1 MIRRRRSLGGLSLL
15 VAVALLLP
23 VLRMQ
28 PAAAD
33 ASACAYLATAMA
45 TQPDGPVL
53 LASFPS
59 VTTGPLHNAAFLYDN
74 AVAAIALVGCGD
86 DKQARR
92 IGDAMLLALDHD
104 RYWHDG
110 RLRNGYAAGPVTTE
124 PVKLA
129 GWWDDKE
136 QRWLEDRYQAGSDSG
151 NLAWAM
157 LALLTLARHED
168 DTRYRDGAE
177 RIAHWLTVQR
187 DTVQRDAAHH
197 IGGFAGGTF
206 GHEPTP
212 SAVTWK
218 STEHNTDLAAAF
230 SELAAI
236 TGAASWRVEA
246 HAASRFVSAMWD
258 DACACFATGTGD
270 DGVTVNRFVALDAQ
284 VWPLLALPELKSRG
298 DAVMASIDTRLAVGD
313 GYAYS
318 EVKSGIWTEGTA
330 QVALL
335 AALRGDKTKAAA
347 LLKAIARQRATDG
360 SYYASN
366 IAALPTGFMLPTD
379 PRQPRLYF
387 RLPHLGATAW
397 AALAER
403 RFNPFTGTAT
413 LP

>member
-1 MIRRRRSLGGLSLL
+1 
-15 VAVALLLP
+15 
-23 VLRMQ
+23 
-28 PAAAD
+28 
-33 ASACAYLATAMA
+33 MA
-45 TQPDGPVL
+45 TQPDGPVF

-74 AVAAIALVGCGD
+74 AVAAIALVGCDD

-104 RYWHDG
+104 RHWHDG
-110 RLRNGYAAGPVTTE
+110 RLRNGYAAGPVTTA

-129 GWWDDKE
+129 GWWDDTE

-157 LALLTLARHED
+157 LALLTLARHEEAA
-168 DTRYRDGAE
+168 RYRDGAE
-177 RIAHWLTVQR
+177 RIAHWLITQR
-187 DTVQRDAAHH
+187 DTAHGV
-197 IGGFAGGTF
+197 GGFAGGTF
-206 GHEPTP
+206 GHEPAP
-212 SAVTWK
+212 PAVTWK

-230 SELAAI
+230 AELAAMS
-236 TGAASWRVEA
+236 GKADWREQAKAA
-246 HAASRFVSAMWD
+246 HQFVSAMWD
-258 DACACFATGTGD
+258 DACACFATGTGE
-270 DGVTVNRFVALDAQ
+270 DGVTINRFIALDAQ
-284 VWPLLALPELKSRG
+284 VWPLLALPDLKSRG
-298 DAVMASIDTRLAVGD
+298 DAVMASIDAGLAVGD

-335 AALRGDKTKAAA
+335 AALRGDETKAAA
-347 LLKAIARQRATDG
+347 LLKTIARQRAADG
-360 SYYASN
+360 SYYASD

-397 AALAER
+397 VALAER
-403 RFNPFTGTAT
+403 HFNPFTGTTT

>member
-1 MIRRRRSLGGLSLL
+1 MTRRCRYFGGLPLFLAL
-15 VAVALLLP
+15 VLLLTAS
-23 VLRMQ
+23 RSQ

-33 ASACAYLATAMA
+33 AVVDGPACAVLARTMA
-45 TQPDGPVL
+45 AQPDGPVL

-74 AVAAIALVGCGD
+74 AVAAIALLGCGRGD
-86 DKQARR
+86 QARR
-92 IGDAMLLALDHD
+92 IGDAMLLALEHD

-124 PVKLA
+124 PIKLA
-129 GWWDDKE
+129 GWWDQKE

-157 LALLTLARHED
+157 LALLSLARHEH
-168 DTRYRDGAE
+168 DTRYRGGAE
-177 RIAHWLTVQR
+177 RIAHWLITQR
-187 DTVQRDAAHH
+187 DTTHR
-197 IGGFAGGTF
+197 IGGFTGGTF

-212 SAVTWK
+212 STVTWK

-230 SELAAI
+230 AELAMM
-236 TGAASWRVEA
+236 TGNAPWQDQA
-246 HAASRFVSAMWD
+246 HAASQFVSAMWD
-258 DACACFATGTGD
+258 NACACFATGTGD
-270 DGVTVNRFVALDAQ
+270 DGVSINRFLALDAQ
-284 VWPLLALPELKSRG
+284 VWPLLALPGLESRA
-298 DAVMASIDTRLAVGD
+298 DAVMAIIAARLAVGD

-335 AALRGDKTKAAA
+335 VALHGDETKAAA
-347 LLKAIARQRATDG
+347 LLKAIARQRASDG
-360 SYYASN
+360 SYYASD

-397 AALAER
+397 VALAER
-403 RFNPFTGTAT
+403 RFNPFTGSAT
-413 LP
+413 FP